1 MKRFI
6 ISTIAVL
13 ALAVGVVGFLHPT
26 TALAETAKDA
36 VCSGVGAVSGTTGC
50 STPTGSSSVNDIVAT
65 VVNVMSVLVGVTA
78 VIMIIVGGFRYVTSA
93 GDSGKTSGAKNT
105 IIFALVGLV
114 IVALAQTIVRFVLS
128 KTT

>member
-6 ISTIAVL
+6 ISMIAVL
-13 ALAVGVVGFLHPT
+13 ALVVGAVGFLHPT
-26 TALAETAKDA
+26 AAFAESAKDA

-50 STPTGSSSVNDIVAT
+50 ANPNGSSSVNDIVAT

-78 VIMIIVGGFRYVTSA
+78 VIMIIVGGFRYVTSG

-105 IIFALVGLV
+105 IVFALVGLV